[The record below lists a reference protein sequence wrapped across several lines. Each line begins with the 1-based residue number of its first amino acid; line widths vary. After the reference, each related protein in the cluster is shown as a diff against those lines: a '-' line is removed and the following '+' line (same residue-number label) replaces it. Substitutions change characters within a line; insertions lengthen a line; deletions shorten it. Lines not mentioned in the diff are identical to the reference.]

1 MFTAKVSN
9 INAVLSAVKKN
20 ISQVGTKLAD
30 TILIEAR
37 KITPIKKGRAR
48 RGWRVERKGKNTHIV
63 NRVPYIG
70 QLERG
75 RSKQAPRGILKPTL
89 RGLKNRRKLHE

>member
-1 MFTAKVSN
+1 MFKTRVLNLDKVLTSVEQSIKKVNTSLVNTLLVEAKKS
-9 INAVLSAVKKN
+9 
-20 ISQVGTKLAD
+20 
-30 TILIEAR
+30 
-37 KITPIKKGRAR
+37 TPIRQGRAR

-75 RSKQAPRGILKPTL
+75 RSQQAPRGILKPTL

>member
-1 MFTAKVSN
+1 MFKTRVTGLNK
-9 INAVLSAVKKN
+9 VLSAVSKE
-20 ISQVGTKLAD
+20 ISQVGTKLAN
-30 TILIEAR
+30 TILVEAK
-37 KITPIKKGRAR
+37 KITPIKRGRAR
-48 RGWRVERKGKNTHIV
+48 RGWRVERRGTNTHVV

-89 RGLKNRRKLHE
+89 TGLKNRRKIHE